1 MQTFTVRAQRGARG
15 FSLIE
20 IVVAIAII
28 AMISASITIAV
39 VHYKTLAEVKLT
51 TTNAETIRAGV
62 KSWWIE
68 HETST
73 CPTVAQLV
81 VDGAIDRGKVD
92 KDAWHGS
99 WQLTCAE
106 SDVTVVSAGP
116 DKQLG
121 TEDDIRVPPT

>member
-1 MQTFTVRAQRGARG
+1 MRAQRLQLIRQIRG

-39 VHYKTLAEVKLT
+39 VHYKTMAEVKLT
-51 TTNAETIRAGV
+51 TANAETIRAGV

-68 HETST
+68 HDAAT
-73 CPTVAQLV
+73 CPTITHLVA
-81 VDGAIDRGKVD
+81 DGALDRGKVD
-92 KDAWHGS
+92 RDAWRGS
-99 WQLTCAE
+99 WQLSCAE
-106 SDVTVVSAGP
+106 NDVTVVSAGP

-121 TEDDIRVPPT
+121 TEDDIRVPPS